1 MKIIASIEDDEVMPI
16 KRGRPSK
23 RSWHTSMRRCSDRRP
38 PRFRRPVRRRSSRS
52 TTTGCRS
59 VQTSLYF
66 SLHQEWS
73 GGFARVLASGKPSVA
88 SRRRAVQI
96 ALECVKKGRPN
107 QLVDDDRGCEGR
119 AATGRFRKAGFVST
133 IRRRYFFLPDDL
145 TKRL

>member
-1 MKIIASIEDDEVMPI
+1 MAPDVGER
-16 KRGRPSK
+16 RGLGNAPV
-23 RSWHTSMRRCSDRRP
+23 TDL
-38 PRFRRPVRRRSSRS
+38 FRRGEQLS
-52 TTTGCRS
+52 
-59 VQTSLYF
+59 Q
-66 SLHQEWS
+66 HQEWS